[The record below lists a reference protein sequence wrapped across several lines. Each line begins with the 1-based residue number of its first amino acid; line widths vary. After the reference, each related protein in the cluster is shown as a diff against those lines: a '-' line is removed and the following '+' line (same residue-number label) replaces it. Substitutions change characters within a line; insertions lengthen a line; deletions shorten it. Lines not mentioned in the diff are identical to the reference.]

1 MTLFFSASLNMVSE
15 ETSNLCKSS
24 SRKVVDDSL
33 DPLSKE
39 AADDA
44 SAQLISLQE
53 SSRDD
58 VNSLISPPGMFSC
71 NSAMV

>member
-1 MTLFFSASLNMVSE
+1 MASE

-44 SAQLISLQE
+44 STQLISSQE

-58 VNSLISPPGMFSC
+58 LNSLISPPGMFSC
-71 NSAMV
+71 NSATV